1 MSLLIDVLRK
11 AEEGRRAS
19 HAVTAR
25 PPAFTRNIEL
35 EPLSGHARDS
45 DGDALPDAVP
55 APAPRTVE
63 RFAAPA
69 TSRRPGAMQTS
80 WLLLGGASLGA
91 ALAVAGWLW
100 LETHA
105 AAKAYVP
112 QPATI
117 EPSPAHLPVSS
128 NVQPADPPEY
138 VMPAAPPPA
147 RPTPQRLGAAAYHP
161 PIDAA
166 DNTPDEEP
174 LHFHPGQPASTTTSD
189 LVLSAH
195 DDYTVGNLPHAQTQ
209 YRQVLQSE
217 PENLDAL
224 NGMGAIALQ
233 QGQPEQAETFFRH
246 ALLLNPHDPVALAGL
261 IQANP
266 AEWRRAETRLHI
278 SLAAQ
283 PDALATRI
291 ALGDSLAAQQRWAE
305 AQQAYFQAHALAPTD
320 PDIAY
325 NLAVSL
331 DHLGQLRPAA
341 TYYRR
346 ALELAAHHPARF
358 ARPQGEV
365 RLHTLLAL
373 EHRP

>member
-11 AEEGRRAS
+11 AEEGRRPPHAAAS
-19 HAVTAR
+19 R
-25 PPAFTRNIEL
+25 PSTFTRDIEL
-35 EPLSGHARDS
+35 EPLASQARGS

-63 RFAAPA
+63 PSAAPA
-69 TSRRPGAMQTS
+69 TSRRPGAMRTS

-91 ALAVAGWLW
+91 AFAVAGWLW

-105 AAKAYVP
+105 AAQAYVP
-112 QPATI
+112 PPATI
-117 EPSPAHLPVSS
+117 EPSPTRLPVSS
-128 NVQPADPPEY
+128 NVQPAAPPEY
-138 VMPAAPPPA
+138 VMPAPPHVA
-147 RPTPQRLGAAAYHP
+147 RPTPQRLGTATHRP

-166 DNTPDEEP
+166 GNAPDEEP
-174 LHFHPGQPASTTTSD
+174 LHFRPGQPAATATSN
-189 LVLSAH
+189 LALSAH
-195 DDYTVGNLPHAQTQ
+195 DAYTVGNLSYAQTQ
-209 YRQVLQSE
+209 YQQVLQSE
-217 PENLDAL
+217 PDNLDAL

-233 QGQPEQAETFFRH
+233 QSQPGQAETFFRQ

-261 IQANP
+261 TQANP

-291 ALGDSLAAQQRWAE
+291 ALGDNLAAQQRWAE

-346 ALELAAHHPARF
+346 ALELAAHHSARF

-365 RLHTLLAL
+365 RLHTLLAQ
-373 EHRP
+373 ENRP